1 MPKKPATAPP
11 AVDPEQKDDEQ
22 SDEQPKKPPIQD
34 FIESEWDKHPKAMD
48 RLT

>member
-1 MPKKPATAPP
+1 ME
-11 AVDPEQKDDEQ
+11 PERKDDEQ
-22 SDEQPKKPPIQD
+22 PDEQPGKLPIQD